1 MHTWEIAQ
9 TFHQKFLNY
18 KNPFVGCVYFP
29 VKQEMKTTPAYLE
42 RLNLKQKTTKDYERN
57 AATVY
62 ECKNLNDAFADAF
75 LSRDRIRVSLR
86 YFFLGIFEL
95 ALYSIV
101 ISWIINRACVLL
113 FVGFVRKMFSKAALR
128 NICNTSID
136 VIAAIF
142 FFYCNIEWKIALNAV
157 LMTE

>member
-1 MHTWEIAQ
+1 MRIFSRETGDEDY
-9 TFHQKFLNY
+9 T
-18 KNPFVGCVYFP
+18 C
-29 VKQEMKTTPAYLE
+29 E

-101 ISWIINRACVLL
+101 IFWIINRACVLL
-113 FVGFVRKMFSKAALR
+113 FVGFVRKVFSKAALR

-136 VIAAIF
+136 VIATIF
-142 FFYCNIEWKIALNAV
+142 FFIAISNEKLRW
-157 LMTE
+157 MRF

>member
-1 MHTWEIAQ
+1 MQ

-29 VKQEMKTTPAYLE
+29 VKQETKTTPAYLE

-75 LSRDRIRVSLR
+75 LSRDRIRVSYSIFLFGNFRARSLLDR
-86 YFFLGIFEL
+86 YF
-95 ALYSIV
+95 
-101 ISWIINRACVLL
+101 
-113 FVGFVRKMFSKAALR
+113 
-128 NICNTSID
+128 
-136 VIAAIF
+136 
-142 FFYCNIEWKIALNAV
+142 LNY
-157 LMTE
+157 